1 MTVFDPGGINI
12 FKIYSF
18 SRCAVCHVYIFTHVP
33 VCTFN
38 TSPCM
43 PAPRAHLLKHMCAWC
58 QHTLGRFERTH
69 GDVLSGHTG
78 FFSVSHTT
86 PHRTH
91 TTPQH
96 KTQHTTTHHNNT
108 TTAPHDSRE
117 RQRQRETETDREREE
132 KRREKIHFQCG
143 GAWPFF
149 VHGVLCLVKP
159 VNARFLS
166 LLNSVKYDSSLIS
179 FSAPWQVNSF
189 LISAN

>member
-1 MTVFDPGGINI
+1 MSTLQRARAERSMIELAP
-12 FKIYSF
+12 F
-18 SRCAVCHVYIFTHVP
+18 SCW
-33 VCTFN
+33 N
-38 TSPCM
+38 
-43 PAPRAHLLKHMCAWC
+43 MCAWC

-78 FFSVSHTT
+78 LSACHT

-91 TTPQH
+91 TTTQDTTYHNTPQ
-96 KTQHTTTHHNNT
+96 QHDNST
-108 TTAPHDSRE
+108 SRQQRQRE
-117 RQRQRETETDREREE
+117 RQRQREKRREKRG

-189 LISAN
+189 LISANYLFYAVTVLFFLKKIFFCLCSYSFEFFCII

>member
-1 MTVFDPGGINI
+1 MKNEADDEPSLSLPSTGVSTP
-12 FKIYSF
+12 
-18 SRCAVCHVYIFTHVP
+18 HVP

-43 PAPRAHLLKHMCAWC
+43 PAPRAHVFRHVCAWC
-58 QHTLGRFERTH
+58 RYTRGRVEWTH
-69 GDVLSGHTG
+69 G
-78 FFSVSHTT
+78 FFSVSHTTHHT

-108 TTAPHDSRE
+108 TTTPHDNR
-117 RQRQRETETDREREE
+117 DRERDRDRQRPRE
-132 KRREKIHFQCG
+132 KRKEKREDSFSVWWS
-143 GAWPFF
+143 WPFF

-159 VNARFLS
+159 VNVRFFS

-179 FSAPWQVNSF
+179 FSAPWQVNGF
-189 LISAN
+189 FF